1 MLANPFVLL
10 LIGMVI
16 VIGGIIGL
24 KLHPFLAMILAAF
37 VVAVLT
43 PVINVEQF
51 ALAKGMAAG
60 EAAKFAHMNTGERIA
75 IEFGTTCGKIGVM
88 IALAAIIGKCLLESG
103 AAERI
108 IRSILQVTGIDK
120 APIAF
125 LVSSFFIGIPV
136 FFDTVMFLMMPL
148 VKAMTIRL
156 GKNYLLLLMCIFA
169 GGAMANSLVPPAPG
183 PLFLISELQI
193 PIDMMMLYGVLLGM
207 FTITSGYFF
216 SVWVNK
222 RMPIELRDSVD
233 SKIADIKQIS
243 DRDVSLLPPLGI
255 SLLPI
260 VIPLLCIC
268 ADTFMSSYLK
278 KVDIGNSS
286 AFFQQVVS
294 FIKFI
299 GNKNTA
305 ILLGAITALIVVL
318 KQKKGSKNDLSH
330 FIQSALLSGGGI
342 ILITAA
348 GGAFG
353 AILQQTGISAKIADL
368 TSGFQLALI
377 PLAFLIAAVVRTA
390 QGSATV
396 SLITA
401 SGILSGMALNS
412 NLGFHPIYIAL
423 AIGCGSK
430 LVPWMND
437 SGFWIICK
445 LSNLQEKEALKSIT
459 PLLAVM
465 GMVGLVI
472 IMLSAKIWPLV

>member
-1 MLANPFVLL
+1 MGDPFVLL

-43 PVINVEQF
+43 PTINIEQF
-51 ALAKGMAAG
+51 GLAKGMSPESAL
-60 EAAKFAHMNTGERIA
+60 KFSKLNTGERVA
-75 IEFGTTCGKIGVM
+75 TEFGNTCGKIGVM

-108 IRSILQVTGIDK
+108 IRSILQLAGIEK
-120 APIAF
+120 APASF

-148 VKAMTIRL
+148 VKAMTVRL
-156 GKNYLLLLMCIFA
+156 GKNYLLLLMCIYA
-169 GGAMANSLVPPAPG
+169 GAAMANSLVPPAPG

-193 PIDMMMLYGVLLGM
+193 PIGMMMLCGVIVGM
-207 FTITSGYFF
+207 FTITAGYFF

-222 RMPIELRDSVD
+222 KMPIELRDSVD
-233 SKIADIKQIS
+233 AKISDIQHIAD
-243 DRDVSLLPPLGI
+243 RDLSLLPSLGM
-255 SLLPI
+255 SLLPLI
-260 VIPLLCIC
+260 IPLICIG
-268 ADTFMSSYLK
+268 ADTFFSSYLN
-278 KVDIGNSS
+278 KVDLSGQS
-286 AFFQQVVS
+286 FFPQNIMPI
-294 FIKFI
+294 IKFV

-305 ILLGAITALIVVL
+305 ILLGAIAALWVVVR
-318 KQKKGSKNDLSH
+318 QRKGNNEVLSG
-330 FIQSALLSGGGI
+330 FVQAAILSGGGI

-353 AILQQTGISAKIADL
+353 AMLQQTGISAKIANL
-368 TSGFQLALI
+368 TSGYQLALI

-401 SGILSGMALNS
+401 SGILSGMALHTD
-412 NLGFHPIYIAL
+412 LGFHPVYIGL

-437 SGFWIICK
+437 SGFWIICR
-445 LSNLQEKEALKSIT
+445 LSNLTEKEGLKTIT
-459 PLLAVM
+459 PLLAIM
-465 GMVGLVI
+465 GLTGLIVI
-472 IMLSAKIWPLV
+472 MIGAKIFPLV